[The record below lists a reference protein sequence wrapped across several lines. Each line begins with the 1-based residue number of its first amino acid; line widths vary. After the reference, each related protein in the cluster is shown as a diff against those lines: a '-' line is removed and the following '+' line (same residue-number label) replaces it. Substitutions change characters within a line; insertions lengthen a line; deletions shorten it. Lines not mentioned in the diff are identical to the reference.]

1 MFGENRSWRLG
12 KICGDLRTRYFL
24 KVLQITGAA
33 YTASG
38 GPSEGTV
45 NLVRATGR
53 GTWTFLSDLSGLLLF
68 CLVSW
73 LCFEG
78 DYFGCG
84 PGNLRFLFCW
94 FCFEGDCFGCGPGNL
109 CLPVSLFLC

>member
-53 GTWTFLSDLSGLLLF
+53 GTWTFLSDLSMFFVVFAFGF
-68 CLVSW
+68 CVVFVCAAGFVCLVVW
-73 LCFEG
+73 VIL
-78 DYFGCG
+78 
-84 PGNLRFLFCW
+84 LRFV
-94 FCFEGDCFGCGPGNL
+94 D
-109 CLPVSLFLC
+109 